1 MVMPLIV
8 VAVLAAIAGVV
19 TASGHL
25 GIPLVVIGCI
35 AAILA
40 RMAQAREYQTE
51 HMDTLRIQADAL
63 QKLLGKVDN
72 SGALTGAAA
81 ASRRVPPNQ

>member
-8 VAVLAAIAGVV
+8 VAVLAAVIGVAL
-19 TASGHL
+19 ASQPL
-25 GIPLVVIGCI
+25 GIPLVLVGCL

-40 RMAQAREYQTE
+40 RMAQAKAYQTE

-81 ASRRVPPNQ
+81 ASRRMPPNQ

>member
-1 MVMPLIV
+1 MVMPLVV
-8 VAVLAAIAGVV
+8 VAVLAAI
-19 TASGHL
+19 L
-25 GIPLVVIGCI
+25 GIVLNSGTLGLPLVVVGCV

-40 RMAQAREYQTE
+40 RMAQAKEHQTE

-63 QKLLGKVDN
+63 QKLLGKVDS

-81 ASRRVPPNQ
+81 ASRRVPPTQ